1 MQEKNNTTEI
11 ITVVAAVVAFLSG
24 AGIINVDLDHVANIT
39 GQAKEIAANV
49 DTSSVKSIVEGVY
62 RIVCLIIGG
71 SIITTYLKYKQKI
84 VIQKQQTTEVKEP
97 KVVIEKVEEVIE
109 EGPVVDEIVEDP
121 GKEEEYKLIKV

>member
-1 MQEKNNTTEI
+1 MQEKNNTTDI
-11 ITVVAAVVAFLSG
+11 ITVVAAVVAFMAGS
-24 AGIINVDLDHVANIT
+24 GIINVDLDHVANIT
-39 GQAKEIAANV
+39 SQAKEIAANV

-97 KVVIEKVEEVIE
+97 KVVIEKVEEVVE

>member
-1 MQEKNNTTEI
+1 MQEKNNTTDI
-11 ITVVAAVVAFLSG
+11 ITVVAAVVAFMAGS
-24 AGIINVDLDHVANIT
+24 GIINVDLDHVANIT
-39 GQAKEIAANV
+39 SQAKEIAANV

-84 VIQKQQTTEVKEP
+84 IIQKQQTTEAKEP
-97 KVVIEKVEEVIE
+97 KVAIEKVEEVVE
-109 EGPVVDEIVEDP
+109 EGPVVEEIVEDP